1 MCKGAVSALACRHP
15 HSRTGAPSHP
25 LSVCACSSLERS
37 AHTRGVSMHRM
48 EAVADWQQRAGTPQ
62 SGMLRTPGHRSAP
75 SLSFSGASLSALKTA
90 NAAHVIEQ
98 QLRQIESLKHL
109 AVTKGA
115 TSQMVE
121 LAMKRRQPLDRQR
134 YRNRLPHLPCRATSA
149 HTGFSLQHAP
159 LRLGAAEVAIG
170 GDGGSGDAEAE
181 RTTGA
186 SMCFF
191 VTITPVSSTHMSYI
205 GVT

>member
-1 MCKGAVSALACRHP
+1 
-15 HSRTGAPSHP
+15 
-25 LSVCACSSLERS
+25 
-37 AHTRGVSMHRM
+37 M

-134 YRNRLPHLPCRATSA
+134 WLERYTRNRQQEFVERYAPGLRAIAAKAKIDSYDDVARGTRALKAGGQLWRAWSQPTIDAPGSA
-149 HTGFSLQHAP
+149 NTECS
-159 LRLGAAEVAIG
+159 R
-170 GDGGSGDAEAE
+170 
-181 RTTGA
+181 RR
-186 SMCFF
+186 
-191 VTITPVSSTHMSYI
+191 
-205 GVT
+205 